1 MSEIDKAHV
10 LQRIAT
16 WLAEHD
22 MAESV
27 LSQRAGRSTSY
38 IKNLRTK
45 PKQRITL
52 DFVEAVARAMGKPF
66 EWLAYGHEPSLASD
80 SDASGA
86 IPIVGV
92 VAGSISGRPSLNSAM
107 GFIHRPPALALA
119 ANAYAMYVNGS
130 SMVPKFDHGDL
141 IVVDPDRTPKPGD
154 AVVLQL
160 RTFDGDHIATSIKLL
175 VSISDTVVTVHQL
188 NPAGTIQHARGAVVA
203 IDKVLKLAEIL

>member
-1 MSEIDKAHV
+1 
-10 LQRIAT
+10 
-16 WLAEHD
+16 
-22 MAESV
+22 
-27 LSQRAGRSTSY
+27 
-38 IKNLRTK
+38 LRTK
-45 PKQRITL
+45 PKQRVTF

-66 EWLAYGHEPSLASD
+66 EWLAYGHEPAIGSAGD
-80 SDASGA
+80 TSGA
-86 IPIVGV
+86 IPIIGI
-92 VAGSISGRPSLNSAM
+92 VAGSISGRPSLASAM

-119 ANAYAMYVNGS
+119 PNAYAMYVNGS

-188 NPAGTIQHARGAVVA
+188 NPAGTIQHARSAVAA